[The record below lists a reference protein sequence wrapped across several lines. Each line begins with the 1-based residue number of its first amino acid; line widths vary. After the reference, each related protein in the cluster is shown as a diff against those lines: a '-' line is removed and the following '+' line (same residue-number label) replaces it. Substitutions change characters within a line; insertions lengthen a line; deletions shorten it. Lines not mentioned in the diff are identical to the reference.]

1 MRPTDIIVHN
11 HHRHHHHRTQ
21 ENSIQAKHRQQID
34 TTTTGTTA
42 GRRSDNNSNI
52 NTTTSNSSSEYN
64 NTTTTGTRIM
74 NSSHYCYYAPLL
86 LMAFSLMVNLC
97 TAEAFV
103 PKNNP
108 NNAFIGKSAVQV
120 PVWRGGESVGKPRST
135 LSTSSSSSR
144 RQEKN
149 TKYEFQLREFLGD
162 DSPDEASSS
171 SSVSINGPSS
181 SSSNGMTADPA
192 DDSSVKKI
200 RLSTSKVDRLGA
212 TRMPPRHKNN
222 NNGMTKKNN
231 NNTIN
236 MHSMDS
242 NNINNAKNSNSN
254 NNVIQNNNPNVD
266 SVLAQLEDKPVPAE
280 FIAETA
286 LPTDIGHFR
295 LRAYRTACNGNEYTG
310 REPSV
315 IYAADKSPFGV
326 EGQLQQDVPV
336 RIHDQCLTS
345 EVFGSKRYV
354 FLFFSCQ
361 RFRMHPSSSS
371 VLLLARL
378 LVRTSTASYFCYFDR
393 LFISFFPI
401 LTSSSFL
408 GFIPYPINPDSCD
421 CSEQLRMALKH
432 IAQEGGVII
441 YLQQEGRGIGLANKI
456 AAYALQDVGMDTVD
470 ANLHL
475 GFPDDCRHY
484 GAVPSILHDMMI
496 GSIQLM
502 TNNPYKV
509 NRLKEL
515 GVKVSNTLSVVV
527 PTTNPYNHRYLLA
540 KHERMDHQNLRSLL
554 STTHETETTEVDEV
568 EGMIVIDETI
578 IREGEDMAAN
588 AIEVSLAL
596 SDENYEGV
604 LAEDNGYC
612 FGRQSVEDAIQAM
625 KEKKMVVVVD
635 DMNRENEG
643 DLIMAADACTPE
655 DMAFIVRYSS
665 GVICIA
671 MDGDRMDKLGLPP
684 MLANNEDPKETA
696 FTVTVDATKEHGI
709 STGISSTDRAKT
721 VNLLASPEAK
731 SLDFARPGHIFP
743 LRARDGGVLE
753 RDGHTEAAVDLS
765 HLAGRERAG
774 ILCEIVSEE
783 NPIEMMRLPEL
794 KRFCKE
800 HGLVL
805 TSIVDLAQY
814 RKDTENVKNDDDDNF
829 KI

>member
-1 MRPTDIIVHN
+1 
-11 HHRHHHHRTQ
+11 
-21 ENSIQAKHRQQID
+21 
-34 TTTTGTTA
+34 
-42 GRRSDNNSNI
+42 
-52 NTTTSNSSSEYN
+52 
-64 NTTTTGTRIM
+64 M

-149 TKYEFQLREFLGD
+149 TKYEFQLSEFLGD

-192 DDSSVKKI
+192 DDSSIKKI
-200 RLSTSKVDRLGA
+200 RLSTSKADRLGA

-231 NNTIN
+231 NNNIN

-345 EVFGSKRYV
+345 EVFGSKR
-354 FLFFSCQ
+354 
-361 RFRMHPSSSS
+361 
-371 VLLLARL
+371 
-378 LVRTSTASYFCYFDR
+378 
-393 LFISFFPI
+393 
-401 LTSSSFL
+401 
-408 GFIPYPINPDSCD
+408 CD

-554 STTHETETTEVDEV
+554 STTHETETAEVDEV

-814 RKDTENVKNDDDDNF
+814 RKDTENVKNDYDDDNF
-829 KI
+829 KT

>member
-1 MRPTDIIVHN
+1 
-11 HHRHHHHRTQ
+11 
-21 ENSIQAKHRQQID
+21 
-34 TTTTGTTA
+34 
-42 GRRSDNNSNI
+42 
-52 NTTTSNSSSEYN
+52 
-64 NTTTTGTRIM
+64 
-74 NSSHYCYYAPLL
+74 
-86 LMAFSLMVNLC
+86 MAFSLMVNLC

-149 TKYEFQLREFLGD
+149 TKYEFQLSEFLGD

-192 DDSSVKKI
+192 DDSSIKKI
-200 RLSTSKVDRLGA
+200 RLSTSKADRLGA

-231 NNTIN
+231 NNNIN

-345 EVFGSKRYV
+345 EVFGSKR
-354 FLFFSCQ
+354 
-361 RFRMHPSSSS
+361 
-371 VLLLARL
+371 
-378 LVRTSTASYFCYFDR
+378 
-393 LFISFFPI
+393 
-401 LTSSSFL
+401 
-408 GFIPYPINPDSCD
+408 CD

-554 STTHETETTEVDEV
+554 STTHETETAEVDEV

-814 RKDTENVKNDDDDNF
+814 RKDTENVKNDYDDDNF
-829 KI
+829 KT

>member
-1 MRPTDIIVHN
+1 
-11 HHRHHHHRTQ
+11 
-21 ENSIQAKHRQQID
+21 
-34 TTTTGTTA
+34 
-42 GRRSDNNSNI
+42 
-52 NTTTSNSSSEYN
+52 
-64 NTTTTGTRIM
+64 M

-231 NNTIN
+231 NNNIN

-242 NNINNAKNSNSN
+242 NNINDAKNSNSN

-345 EVFGSKRYV
+345 EVFGSKR
-354 FLFFSCQ
+354 
-361 RFRMHPSSSS
+361 
-371 VLLLARL
+371 
-378 LVRTSTASYFCYFDR
+378 
-393 LFISFFPI
+393 
-401 LTSSSFL
+401 
-408 GFIPYPINPDSCD
+408 CD

-814 RKDTENVKNDDDDNF
+814 RKDTENVKNDNDDDDNF